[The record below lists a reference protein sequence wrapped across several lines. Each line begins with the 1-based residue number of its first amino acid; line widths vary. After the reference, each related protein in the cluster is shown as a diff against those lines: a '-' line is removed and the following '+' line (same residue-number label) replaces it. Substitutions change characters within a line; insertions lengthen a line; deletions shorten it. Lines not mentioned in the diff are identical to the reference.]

1 MKGVPNSAIMSF
13 PHSAICQLL
22 LTTNVG
28 TYWGTGFY
36 IGDDKI
42 LSCGHNFL
50 DNGEVTTRVRVMP
63 GWSPTMPTF
72 EVREFAVNGADLV
85 HPRRAA
91 SGSSQHDLSVL
102 RVPGF
107 RAPNG
112 ATFTLANRSLGA
124 NEGIVVAGY
133 GKVDVSVGGAQDSQP
148 QRMDGALITQ
158 ADTEMVYY
166 PIQTV
171 GGHSGSP
178 VFNRGTVIGVH
189 TGPRMLSGGGASS
202 HENRGVLLDPEKIDW
217 INSK

>member
-63 GWSPTMPTF
+63 GSSPTTPTF

-85 HPRRAA
+85 HPRWAA